1 MHLRRVDLALDDVE
15 YRDVAAAVLGERAGE
30 RASEASRRIARR
42 RIAPENCAE
51 LRGIPPKCA
60 ELRGGVARTF
70 RVAHDTMMFFV
81 CSSRRITSIT
91 DVLRTSV
98 AASPASSE

>member
-15 YRDVAAAVLGERAGE
+15 DRDVAPAVLGERAGTAV
-30 RASEASRRIARR
+30 RSL
-42 RIAPENCAE
+42 APNCAPQRAGE
-51 LRGIPPKCA
+51 LRRSAPNCA

>member
-1 MHLRRVDLALDDVE
+1 M
-15 YRDVAAAVLGERAGE
+15 
-30 RASEASRRIARR
+30 
-42 RIAPENCAE
+42 
-51 LRGIPPKCA
+51 
-60 ELRGGVARTF
+60 RTF

>member
-15 YRDVAAAVLGERAGE
+15 DRDVAAAVLGARAGE
-30 RASEASRRIARR
+30 QASESSRRIARSN
-42 RIAPENCAE
+42 APENCAGE
-51 LRGIPPKCA
+51 LRRIAPSCA
-60 ELRGGVARTF
+60 AVVARTF